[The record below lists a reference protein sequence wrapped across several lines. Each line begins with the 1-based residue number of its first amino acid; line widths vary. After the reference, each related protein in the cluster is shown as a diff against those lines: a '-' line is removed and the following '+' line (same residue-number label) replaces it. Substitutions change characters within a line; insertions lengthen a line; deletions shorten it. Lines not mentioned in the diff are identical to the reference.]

1 MIVAALPAFNEAT
14 KIRSL
19 VLRALKYVDEVI
31 VVDDGSTDGGR
42 TAEAA
47 RLGGALVVRHD
58 RNEGYGAAIKT
69 CFEVGRER
77 HADAMVILDA
87 DGQHDPDE
95 IPLVLSPIL
104 SGEADVVIGS
114 RFILKNQVD
123 MPSYRRFGIKILN
136 LVMRILS
143 LEVLDSQSG
152 FRAYSEK
159 AIDIIDPTENGMGA
173 SCEILLTAHRNGLRI
188 TEVPINCNYVARSST
203 HNPLF
208 HGLSVLLSLLKLFVK
223 RL

>member
-31 VVDDGSTDGGR
+31 VVDDGSTDRGR

-58 RNEGYGAAIKT
+58 RNQGYGSAIKT
-69 CFEVGRER
+69 CFQTAREIN
-77 HADAMVILDA
+77 AGIMVILDA
-87 DGQHDPDE
+87 DGQHNPDE
-95 IPLVLSPIL
+95 IPRVLSPIL

-123 MPSYRRFGIKILN
+123 MPGYRRVGIKILN
-136 LVMRILS
+136 MVMRFLR
-143 LEVLDSQSG
+143 LDVLDCQSG
-152 FRAYSEK
+152 FRAYSRR
-159 AIDIIDPTENGMGA
+159 AISIIDPTENGMGA
-173 SCEILLTAHRNGLRI
+173 SCEILLMAHKERLRLV
-188 TEVPINCNYVARSST
+188 EVPIKCSYNVEGST
-203 HNPLF
+203 QNPLF
-208 HGLSVLLSLLKLFVK
+208 HGLSVLLSLLKLFF
-223 RL
+223 RQ